1 MSNEEKLLEL
11 EVPKTDI
18 DKAFERIENI
28 ICHVN
33 ERLNKEK
40 NLLDS
45 LPSDV
50 KDIDDVKVDVVSK
63 LFDIF
68 SALGIVF
75 ECDDG
80 YLNRMG
86 MVNLYVKVES
96 NSIANAVVKIWYA
109 GALKY
114 KRYVDAT
121 NVDEEIKNIEKCV
134 GVFKENFIDS
144 QTLLEE
150 LRNF

>member
-1 MSNEEKLLEL
+1 
-11 EVPKTDI
+11 
-18 DKAFERIENI
+18 
-28 ICHVN
+28 
-33 ERLNKEK
+33 
-40 NLLDS
+40 
-45 LPSDV
+45 
-50 KDIDDVKVDVVSK
+50 
-63 LFDIF
+63 
-68 SALGIVF
+68 
-75 ECDDG
+75 
-80 YLNRMG
+80 MG